1 MKKTIS
7 LLLALLAVL
16 SLAACQNADPE
27 GTSITTTEATTEA
40 ATVPAPQLQ
49 AGYYLLTSYET
60 DGLTIEGEMAD
71 EMKMYIRIEEDGTG
85 LFSITGMSVELTWD
99 DSFLSVEDA
108 PCAYTLEDD
117 LLILTVDD
125 STKFALQYH
134 GDELPEY
141 YVSPTV
147 QPGYYVASSGETTA
161 TSLFTVPS
169 TRKTAGCG
177 WGKISPAR
185 CITTAS
191 NMKCSAMHPI
201 STPGENV
208 IPYDYTEYY
217 DGELGRNDQLLTLY
231 FLDQNISVAFRPVE
245 DPLE

>member
-27 GTSITTTEATTEA
+27 GTSITTEATTEA

-147 QPGYYVASSGETTA
+147 QPGYYVASSVGDNGNVTFYSTIDPENGWVRLGEDLTGT
-161 TSLFTVPS
+161 L
-169 TRKTAGCG
+169 
-177 WGKISPAR
+177 
-185 CITTAS
+185 
-191 NMKCSAMHPI
+191 
-201 STPGENV
+201 
-208 IPYDYTEYY
+208 YY
-217 DGELGRNDQLLTLY
+217 DGIEYEVFCDASNFYAGGKC
-231 FLDQNISVAFRPVE
+231 
-245 DPLE
+245 DPLLLHRILRWGAWTQ